1 MKTLNRRGG
10 DFKGKT
16 GKNTGF
22 EAMNIS
28 QILSKERLVEI
39 LSRVS
44 QVKAGVI
51 GDFALDA
58 YWQVDM
64 RRSRL
69 SRETPHFPRPVV
81 SEDYAPG
88 AGGNVAQNLAGL
100 GVRQV
105 RAFSVLGED
114 MWGRLLED
122 KLLERNVGVEG
133 LLNHPKR
140 RTTAYIKPVLMGY
153 DSRQEDA
160 RLDFE
165 NLLPVDAQAA
175 GKLLDIFEAQLDE
188 LDVVLVSDQLDENG
202 IITPHI
208 RQRLVALAQS
218 HPHIGFLA
226 DSRQNIAL
234 YQGMVLKPNRIE
246 ALTAAKPACDPQQA
260 SRSDLEEAGQILS
273 RQSRRPVFLTLG
285 AEGVLVCTTEEQ
297 RLLAA
302 APVREP
308 LDVTGAGDTFLAA
321 LAACLAAGGSPWEAG
336 AVANL
341 AAAVTVEK
349 IHQTGT
355 ASPAEIL
362 ERLERFDPPP

>member
-1 MKTLNRRGG
+1 
-10 DFKGKT
+10 
-16 GKNTGF
+16 
-22 EAMNIS
+22 MNIS

-44 QVKAGVI
+44 QVNAGVI

-69 SRETPHFPRPVV
+69 SRETPRFPRPVV

-88 AGGNVAQNLAGL
+88 AGGNVAQNLAALGL
-100 GVRQV
+100 RQV
-105 RAFSVLGED
+105 KTFSVLGED
-114 MWGRLLED
+114 VWGRLLED
-122 KLLERNVGVEG
+122 KLLERNMVIDG

-140 RTTAYIKPVLMGY
+140 RTTAYIKPILRGY
-153 DSRQEDA
+153 DTRQEDA

-165 NLLPVDAQAA
+165 NLLPLNAQAEA
-175 GKLLDIFEAQLDE
+175 KLLASFEAQLDD
-188 LDVVLVSDQLDENG
+188 LDTVLISDQLEENG
-202 IITPHI
+202 IITPRL
-208 RQRLVALAQS
+208 RQRLVELAQN
-218 HPHIGFLA
+218 HLHIWFLA

-234 YQGMVLKPNRIE
+234 YRNMVLKPNRIE
-246 ALTAAKPACDPQQA
+246 ALAAAKSAHDPFMA
-260 SRSDLEEAGQILS
+260 STSDLEEAGQILS
-273 RQSRRPVFLTLG
+273 RQSNRPVFLTLG
-285 AEGVLVCTTEEQ
+285 EEGVLVCTPDEQ
-297 RLLAA
+297 KRIAA
-302 APVREP
+302 APVRGP

-321 LAACLAAGGSPWEAG
+321 LAACLAAGGSAWEAG

-349 IHQTGT
+349 INQTGT

-362 ERLERFDPPP
+362 ERFERSGPSQ